1 MILPD
6 SQLKEAYDK
15 FLKIKEKSLKQKRMG
30 SQKTEGI
37 TNKPSS
43 GGLKVKYKH
52 NT

>member
-1 MILPD
+1 MG
-6 SQLKEAYDK
+6 SQKTGG
-15 FLKIKEKSLKQKRMG
+15 ISLKQKRMG
-30 SQKTEGI
+30 SQKTGGI